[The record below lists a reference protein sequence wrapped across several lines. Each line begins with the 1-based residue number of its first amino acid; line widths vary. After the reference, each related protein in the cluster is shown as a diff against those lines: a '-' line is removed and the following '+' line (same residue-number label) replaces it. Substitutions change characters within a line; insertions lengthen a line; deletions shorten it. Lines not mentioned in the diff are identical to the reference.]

1 MNDEEVLD
9 LGNRKV
15 LIRNFGEAHSA
26 GDLIVYDYNSKI
38 YFVGD
43 IIFRHRAAAF
53 SDANI
58 KNWRN
63 KIGFFHENFW
73 NLIVPGHGSVIT
85 KHADILDTAEW
96 LKYLHNSIIQAMKNG
111 DTTSE
116 IIQYKIPKSIENLK
130 FINSTLQ
137 QGLKR
142 QLENF
147 IE

>member
-1 MNDEEVLD
+1 MMTEVLD

-15 LIRNFGEAHSA
+15 LIRNFDEDHSA

-43 IIFRHRAAAF
+43 IIFRHRTAAF

-63 KIGFFHENFW
+63 NIEFFSKNFW
-73 NLIVPGHGSVIT
+73 NFIVPGHESVIA
-85 KHADILDTAEW
+85 KHIDISDTAEW
-96 LKYLHNSIIQAMKNG
+96 LKSLHNSIIQAMKNE

-116 IIQYKIPKSIENLK
+116 ITQYKIPKSIENLK

-137 QGLKR
+137 QGLKETIR
-142 QLENF
+142 EF
-147 IE
+147 